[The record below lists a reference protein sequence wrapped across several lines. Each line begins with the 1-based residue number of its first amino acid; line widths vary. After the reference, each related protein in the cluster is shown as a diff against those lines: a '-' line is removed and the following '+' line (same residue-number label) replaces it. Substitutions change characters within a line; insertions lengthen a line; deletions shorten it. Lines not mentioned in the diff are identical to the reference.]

1 MAAHANVPD
10 SPAMARERLQ
20 VVIAGAGVAGLE
32 AALALRSLAEERVNV
47 ELVAPEQE
55 FTYRPLA
62 VAEPFRVG
70 DVRRFP
76 LATLAESAGAMLRE
90 GSVRAVDPQRRVLV
104 TDREEVSYDALLLAL
119 GATPREAVPGAVTFT
134 GPRDDQG
141 LGAILDEA
149 TTGQAKKLAF
159 AVPDGVTWP
168 LPAYELALLTQI
180 HLGEAGVGGFSV
192 EIVTPEAA
200 PLELFGEAA
209 SKALR
214 ELLEI
219 RGIGVTLARAPA
231 AFENGRLRLL
241 PDGEL
246 ETDRVVA
253 LPRLEGPRLEGIS
266 HDSDGYVPTDEHG
279 RVLGIEDVWAAGD
292 LTAFPVKQGGL
303 AAQQADA
310 AAESIAAHAGA
321 PIEPQP
327 FKPVLRGLLLTGLAP
342 RYLRAET
349 ETGES
354 TADTEPLWWPPAKIV
369 GRHLAPFLA
378 ARLGLSESPPRLA
391 GQAVEVE
398 VELDVRR
405 ADAQPR

>member
-1 MAAHANVPD
+1 MAAPANVPD
-10 SPAMARERLQ
+10 SPAMARERLH
-20 VVIAGAGVAGLE
+20 VLIAGAGVAGLE
-32 AALALRSLAEERVNV
+32 AALALRSLAEERVDV

-70 DVRRFP
+70 EVRRFP
-76 LATLAESAGAMLRE
+76 LGTLAEGAGATLRE
-90 GSVRAVDPQRRVLV
+90 GSVRSVDPQRRVLV
-104 TDREEVSYDALLLAL
+104 TDREEVPYDALLLAL
-119 GATPREAVPGAVTFT
+119 GARPREAVPGAVTFS
-134 GPRDDQG
+134 GPADDQA

-149 TTGQAKKLAF
+149 TTGQAKKLVF
-159 AVPDGVTWP
+159 AVPDGATWP

-180 HLGEAGVGGFSV
+180 YLGEAGVGGFSV

-209 SKALR
+209 GKALG

-219 RGIGVTLARAPA
+219 RSVGLTLTRAPA

-241 PDGEL
+241 PEGEL
-246 ETDRVVA
+246 EADRVVA

-321 PIEPQP
+321 PIEPQL